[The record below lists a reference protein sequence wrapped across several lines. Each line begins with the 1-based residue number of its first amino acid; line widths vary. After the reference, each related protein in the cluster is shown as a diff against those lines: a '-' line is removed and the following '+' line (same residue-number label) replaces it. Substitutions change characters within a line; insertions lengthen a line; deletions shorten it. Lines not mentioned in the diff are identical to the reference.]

1 MAQKVLVQLVDD
13 LDGSP
18 SDNVSTVT
26 FGLDGVEYEI
36 DLNSTN
42 AEQIR
47 GILEPYVQAGRRTG
61 GRLKRGVRP
70 SGNSTSAGEA
80 SAIREWAQENGYEL
94 SARGRI
100 PSTVIE
106 AYKSAQEA
114 GRNKKTSRSSG
125 RRTKKS

>member
-36 DLNSTN
+36 DLSSAN
-42 AEQIR
+42 ADQIR

-70 SGNSTSAGEA
+70 SGNGANPGEA
-80 SAIREWAQENGYEL
+80 GVIREWAQGNGYEL

-114 GRNKKTSRSSG
+114 GKPKKATRSSG
-125 RRTKKS
+125 RRAKKS